1 VSSSVIVPMQKI
13 VKSTL
18 ALLALAIAAGLLTS
32 LINQPV
38 GYGLLI
44 GSAISLGFFLVT
56 AVVALRTATTS
67 PEKLGLVVLSSWL
80 VKMVVLI
87 ALLAWLQNQNFY
99 DRVALFLALV
109 LTTVVTLVAD
119 ALISIK
125 TRVPYVD

>member
-1 VSSSVIVPMQKI
+1 MQKI

-18 ALLALAIAAGLLTS
+18 ALLALAIATGLLTS

-67 PEKLGLVVLSSWL
+67 PDKLGLVVLSSWL

-99 DRVALFLALV
+99 DRVALFLALI

-125 TRVPYVD
+125 TRVPYVE

>member
-1 VSSSVIVPMQKI
+1 MKKI

-32 LINQPV
+32 LVNQPV
-38 GYGLLI
+38 GYGLLV

-56 AVVALRTATTS
+56 ALVALRTATTS

>member
-1 VSSSVIVPMQKI
+1 MSSGVIVPMKKI

-32 LINQPV
+32 LVNQPV
-38 GYGLLI
+38 GYGLLV

-56 AVVALRTATTS
+56 ALVALRTATTS

>member
-1 VSSSVIVPMQKI
+1 MQKI

-18 ALLALAIAAGLLTS
+18 ALLGLAIVAGLLIS
-32 LINQPV
+32 LVNQPV
-38 GYGLLI
+38 GIGILI
-44 GSAISLGFFLVT
+44 GSAISLGFFLLT
-56 AVVALRTATTS
+56 ALVALRTATTS
-67 PEKLGLVVLSSWL
+67 PDKLGLVVLSSWL

-125 TRVPYVD
+125 TRVPYVE

>member
-1 VSSSVIVPMQKI
+1 MKKI

-32 LINQPV
+32 LVNQPV
-38 GYGLLI
+38 GYGLLV

-56 AVVALRTATTS
+56 ALVALRTATTS

-125 TRVPYVD
+125 TRVPYVE

>member
-1 VSSSVIVPMQKI
+1 MKKI

-18 ALLALAIAAGLLTS
+18 ALLALAMAAGLLTS
-32 LINQPV
+32 LVNQPV
-38 GYGLLI
+38 GYGLLV

-56 AVVALRTATTS
+56 ALVALRTATTS

>member
-18 ALLALAIAAGLLTS
+18 ALLALAIATGLLTS

-67 PEKLGLVVLSSWL
+67 PDKLGLVVLSSWL

-99 DRVALFLALV
+99 DRVALFLALI

-125 TRVPYVD
+125 TRVPYVE

>member
-1 VSSSVIVPMQKI
+1 MQKI

-67 PEKLGLVVLSSWL
+67 PDKLGLVVLSSWL

-99 DRVALFLALV
+99 DRVALFLALI

-125 TRVPYVD
+125 TRVPYVE

>member
-1 VSSSVIVPMQKI
+1 MQKI

-32 LINQPV
+32 LINQPA

-56 AVVALRTATTS
+56 ALVALRTATTS

-99 DRVALFLALV
+99 DRVALFLALI

-125 TRVPYVD
+125 TRVPYVE

>member
-1 VSSSVIVPMQKI
+1 MSSSVIVPMQKI